1 MTWLVLFVVC
11 FWVFFFCFFLGCRLE
26 LYIVKYPKMPSRMKH
41 LKQVDL
47 VGEGSCGLFI
57 IIVVVIVLFCF
68 MFLTSLSVCGR
79 PLEFFLFIKL
89 FM

>member
-1 MTWLVLFVVC
+1 M
-11 FWVFFFCFFLGCRLE
+11 
-26 LYIVKYPKMPSRMKH
+26 IKH
-41 LKQVDL
+41 LKQM
-47 VGEGSCGLFI
+47 VGGRECGGRLWGFFYYYYF
-57 IIVVVIVLFCF
+57 VLF

>member
-1 MTWLVLFVVC
+1 M
-11 FWVFFFCFFLGCRLE
+11 VFF
-26 LYIVKYPKMPSRMKH
+26 I
-41 LKQVDL
+41 
-47 VGEGSCGLFI
+47 I
-57 IIVVVIVLFCF
+57 IIVVVLFCF